1 MIVKLV
7 VVAVCLHDCYT
18 FSVVV
23 VVVHK
28 ETLMLLRIT
37 FSAVRGGKILMFQV
51 VETLLYN

>member
-1 MIVKLV
+1 MKLV